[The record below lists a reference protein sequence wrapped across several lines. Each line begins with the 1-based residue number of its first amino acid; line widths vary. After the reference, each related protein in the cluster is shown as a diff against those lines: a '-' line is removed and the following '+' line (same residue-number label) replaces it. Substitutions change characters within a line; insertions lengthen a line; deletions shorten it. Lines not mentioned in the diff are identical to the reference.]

1 MSTFPQSVLP
11 LCRAYSRYAPAAF
24 RRFYINIISTQFQGF
39 LLICLMQCLPKSLI
53 YMDFIHMQPCLESNY
68 ELYIINFHV
77 TRYSAKKERIL
88 LDKQDSAQVYSVKEK
103 RLAIA
108 YCPYWALR
116 IRISIWSGP
125 AVYVSLL
132 ATAVSSILLL

>member
-1 MSTFPQSVLP
+1 
-11 LCRAYSRYAPAAF
+11 
-24 RRFYINIISTQFQGF
+24 
-39 LLICLMQCLPKSLI
+39 
-53 YMDFIHMQPCLESNY
+53 MQPCLESNY

-88 LDKQDSAQVYSVKEK
+88 LDTQDSAQVYSVKEK